1 MNRHL
6 HNAMLACSAAGLVL
20 LTGLIAAVAAP
31 PQLTQSASGAPA
43 PTHAL
48 VLPAATDTAQADAA
62 AIQARARAF
71 EARIAGSASAAEI
84 LAETAAFT
92 AAIATETALVAAFD
106 TAADDAAAQARAD
119 RQHRRQVRR
128 SRAALALPYFSFA
141 QGLRRNRS

>member
-6 HNAMLACSAAGLVL
+6 HNAMLGFSAAGLVL
-20 LTGLIAAVAAP
+20 FTGLVAAVAAP
-31 PQLTQSASGAPA
+31 QRAQSASVVQAHSI
-43 PTHAL
+43 T
-48 VLPAATDTAQADAA
+48 LPAAAATAQADAT

-71 EARIAGSASAAEI
+71 EARLEASTSTAEI

-92 AAIATETALVAAFD
+92 TAIATESALVAVFAQP
-106 TAADDAAAQARAD
+106 ADDAAQARVD

-141 QGLRRNRS
+141 QGLRHNRS